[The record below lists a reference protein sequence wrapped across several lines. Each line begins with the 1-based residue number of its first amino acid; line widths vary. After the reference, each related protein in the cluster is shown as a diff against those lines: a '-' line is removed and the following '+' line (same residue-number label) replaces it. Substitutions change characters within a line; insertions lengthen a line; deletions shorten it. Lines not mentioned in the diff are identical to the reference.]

1 MAQLWAFKL
10 FDENGAALTVQ
21 QILNEA
27 DALKHEFLHRT
38 STEVEAIIKIARNN
52 IATPEATMR
61 RKRIRDKRNN
71 LIAHLNRRVVTDPSN
86 FASGLVVRWK
96 DLLSEFDLAA
106 SILDDLCLASYGG
119 RPSYEVPGSED
130 YENVISLIGQ
140 TLDK

>member
-1 MAQLWAFKL
+1 
-10 FDENGAALTVQ
+10 
-21 QILNEA
+21 
-27 DALKHEFLHRT
+27 
-38 STEVEAIIKIARNN
+38 
-52 IATPEATMR
+52 MR